1 MQCSGPVVPATGGT
15 RGAPWRAS
23 RTLLQPCWAIAC
35 RWTGRAG
42 SVTMDT
48 AGGAGSAAADS
59 GQIDKVRM
67 GKLIFGSVPFDAEL
81 IILDKDG
88 TLIDFDFMWGRM
100 AEAWVQRLLAAPGS
114 AGLAAEIYRALGYD
128 AERRRTL
135 PGGPLEVATNPQ
147 LKTIVAAAL
156 YRHGLSWIDAE
167 VRSQQAFQAA
177 VELPLDS
184 LIRPI
189 GNLPGLLERLR
200 IAGARLAIVTTDDRA
215 PTEEALRIL
224 GVAQYIDCLVCGDG
238 ELPRKPAP
246 DGVLAACRCLGVPPA
261 HTAVIGDTVADMLMA
276 RQAGAGLVVG
286 VLSGVGSPAQLA
298 AYADL
303 ILNSVGDI
311 VAAI

>member
-1 MQCSGPVVPATGGT
+1 MVRHGVHRALYCNPAG
-15 RGAPWRAS
+15 
-23 RTLLQPCWAIAC
+23 AIAC

-189 GNLPGLLERLR
+189 GNLRAAGTPAHRGSTPGHCHHRRSSSDRRSPPHPRGRAVHRLPGLRRWRTAQE
-200 IAGARLAIVTTDDRA
+200 AR
-215 PTEEALRIL
+215 
-224 GVAQYIDCLVCGDG
+224 
-238 ELPRKPAP
+238 P

-286 VLSGVGSPAQLA
+286 VLSGVGARPSWLPMP
-298 AYADL
+298 
-303 ILNSVGDI
+303 I
-311 VAAI
+311 